1 MSQPSGNGNHR
12 NFPYTS
18 QPTGWFQLGWSQDFP
33 AGVVVPLHYFNQDL
47 VAYRGA
53 SGSVHLFDAYCPH
66 LGAHLGY
73 GGKVDGDDIVCPFH
87 AWRFDCE
94 GCNIDI
100 PYSAR
105 KSTANRLR
113 RWHLREELGVVYFWH
128 DENGIA
134 PRWDPPRPVEDPA
147 TYYPVYP
154 EGTKTWT
161 VRMFPQLVPENAV
174 DFSHFGVTHGATPT
188 PRLLSVDAG
197 EFCFKSQ
204 LGMMWGGKAEKT
216 WATPDGPVDGILQTE
231 IYGMGVSIARFLG
244 TDGTVSLVG
253 VTPSDGEQA
262 IFFMSNWVSRH
273 PGDTAD
279 EWPAIAKRRLVE
291 QFKQAEADHLIWEH
305 QRYIQSPPTAPEET
319 EGYRALRSWARRFY
333 PGEPDYEAYVRGV
346 AELALP

>member
-33 AGVVVPLHYFNQDL
+33 AGVVVPLRYFGQEL

-113 RWHLREELGVVYFWH
+113 RWHVREELGVVYFWH

-216 WATPDGPVDGILQTE
+216 WLTPDGPVDGILQTE

-253 VTPSDGEQA
+253 VTPSDGEQLGFPPPRRHRRRMA
-262 IFFMSNWVSRH
+262 GDRQAPPRRAVQAGRSRSPHLGAPALH
-273 PGDTAD
+273 PEPPDRTGGDGGLPGAAVVGSTLL
-279 EWPAIAKRRLVE
+279 PRRT
-291 QFKQAEADHLIWEH
+291 
-305 QRYIQSPPTAPEET
+305 R
-319 EGYRALRSWARRFY
+319 LRSVR
-333 PGEPDYEAYVRGV
+333 PGGG
-346 AELALP
+346 